1 MFCVDIIF
9 HVKFNSLHL
18 NENDRIDVILH
29 VIKMYYCNLRIVIGY
44 VHVIM
49 KLHVIMSL
57 HIMNIHV
64 IIKLHY

>member
-44 VHVIM
+44 VI
-49 KLHVIMSL
+49 SL